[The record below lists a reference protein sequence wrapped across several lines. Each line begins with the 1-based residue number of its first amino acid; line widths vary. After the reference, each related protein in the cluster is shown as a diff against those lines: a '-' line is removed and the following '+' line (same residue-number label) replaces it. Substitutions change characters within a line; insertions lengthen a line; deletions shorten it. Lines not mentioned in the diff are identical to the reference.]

1 MVVTCLFSCFSVSL
15 FLLCAMVSCRVKC
28 VEDSWTG
35 GPTPDA
41 DDAFEYEGFDGPQ
54 LIAHRKL
61 STQHAKPKV

>member
-1 MVVTCLFSCFSVSL
+1 
-15 FLLCAMVSCRVKC
+15 MVSCRVKC